1 MPYVL
6 HANRSAIEPKITE
19 LARYLDLKDPSF
31 DAFFDWVVNLRAEI
45 GIAPRLLDIGI
56 DDSDAK
62 LIGEEGRGRPHRRTN
77 PITFS
82 PAQYS
87 ALFRNAVNGEFNAI
101 V

>member
-31 DAFFDWVVNLRAEI
+31 DTFFNWVLELRAEI

-56 DDSDAK
+56 DDSDAE
-62 LIGEEGRGRPHRRTN
+62 LIGEEAAVDPHRRHQ
-77 PITFS
+77 PHC
-82 PAQYS
+82 
-87 ALFRNAVNGEFNAI
+87 L
-101 V
+101 